1 MQVATQLIFHDVAR
15 SEWVEAFVSERLN
28 KLDRLAGG
36 ITSCRLTLT
45 REQSSRHQGNLYSV
59 LVEVRLPPHHD
70 LAAKK
75 QEAIKDMTTQLPALI
90 TQGFAAIERQLKKT
104 AELRRTGERD
114 QDRQTR
120 SRRNRRAES
129 DEAEVPEPG
138 DAESARGSGNEAV
151 ARADAKAAG
160 RADARSRRR
169 S

>member
-15 SEWVEAFVSERLN
+15 SEWIEAYVTDRLD

-70 LAAKK
+70 LAARK
-75 QEAIKDMTTQLPALI
+75 QLNVKDMGTQLPALI
-90 TQGFAAIERQLKKT
+90 TQGFAAIEHQLKKT
-104 AELRRTGERD
+104 AELRRESERV
-114 QDRQTR
+114 RPRGTR
-120 SRRNRRAES
+120 SR
-129 DEAEVPEPG
+129 
-138 DAESARGSGNEAV
+138 
-151 ARADAKAAG
+151 ARAGDWSLGADDAASGAA
-160 RADARSRRR
+160 RRR

>member
-15 SEWVEAFVSERLN
+15 SEWIEAYVTERLD

-75 QEAIKDMTTQLPALI
+75 QLNVKDMATQLPALI
-90 TQGFAAIERQLKKT
+90 TQGFAAIERQLKET
-104 AELRRTGERD
+104 AAQRRESEKVRP
-114 QDRQTR
+114 RATR
-120 SRRNRRAES
+120 SRARAGDWS
-129 DEAEVPEPG
+129 LGA
-138 DAESARGSGNEAV
+138 DAEASNANG
-151 ARADAKAAG
+151 AA
-160 RADARSRRR
+160 RRR

>member
-15 SEWVEAFVSERLN
+15 SEWVEAYVTDRLD

-45 REQSSRHQGNLYSV
+45 REQSSHHQGNLYSV

-75 QEAIKDMTTQLPALI
+75 QLNIKDMATQLPALI
-90 TQGFAAIERQLKKT
+90 TQGFAAIEHQLRKT
-104 AELRRTGERD
+104 AEQRRDSERV
-114 QDRQTR
+114 RPRATR
-120 SRRNRRAES
+120 SR
-129 DEAEVPEPG
+129 
-138 DAESARGSGNEAV
+138 
-151 ARADAKAAG
+151 ARAGDWSLGADEGARNAG
-160 RADARSRRR
+160 GTARRR